1 MCVNIIQ
8 IMNAYECNG
17 KNISMRQEMECSI
30 QRGDSRVEW
39 YIPSFTKNRRLFFK
53 NSLLKDYN
61 NKRCE

>member
-39 YIPSFTKNRRLFFK
+39 YIPSLPE
-53 NSLLKDYN
+53 DYFS
-61 NKRCE
+61 RTVY